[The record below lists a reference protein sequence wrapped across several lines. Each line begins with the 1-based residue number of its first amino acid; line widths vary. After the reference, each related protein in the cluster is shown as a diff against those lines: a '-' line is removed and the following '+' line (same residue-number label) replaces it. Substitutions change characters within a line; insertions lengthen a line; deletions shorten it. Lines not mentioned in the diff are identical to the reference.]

1 MAGIVESKQAETAP
15 RGLRVERAR
24 LGRVH
29 VGAITAEP
37 NKAWTFVANWR
48 TAAKGD
54 TPLIRGVSDDED
66 LRLSVRHTRLAS
78 GDAACGPRLDEPR
91 HERAERSG
99 LGGALAAC
107 QPLAGQA
114 LVYEAG
120 PAVSLD
126 ALSPFRRG
134 ANAPLAGRTILQIV
148 PPIAAGGDERA
159 TLAVTAALAE
169 TGARAL
175 VATDSGGLAG
185 ELQAIGGL
193 FVRFP
198 AATKNPLAMALNLR
212 RLQHIIASERVDLVH
227 VRSRWAAWTAVK
239 ACRKAKRPLVT
250 SLPSDGVR
258 TRPRSS
264 FETAVAEGD
273 TVIASSEFVAG
284 RAESLFPT
292 PPKRL
297 RIVRA
302 GMDLSKLQPERVSGR
317 RVSDV
322 RSSWGVAAHERIVLM
337 PARLAPGRGQQTLIE
352 AAALIKGQGLDDVRF
367 VLAGEAAKPVFAR
380 ELDALTIK
388 CGVQSMFIRV
398 AASADPPAAF
408 IGAAVVVFPATE
420 ADGVTRTSIEAAAMG
435 ALTII
440 SDVGS
445 AREIVAA
452 PPHADSEARTG
463 WLVPPREPAALA
475 EAIRAALSLGASAR
489 EAVRRR
495 SRAKIAEAY
504 SLERMTR
511 DTLSVYAEALAG

>member
-1 MAGIVESKQAETAP
+1 M
-15 RGLRVERAR
+15 
-24 LGRVH
+24 
-29 VGAITAEP
+29 
-37 NKAWTFVANWR
+37 
-48 TAAKGD
+48 
-54 TPLIRGVSDDED
+54 
-66 LRLSVRHTRLAS
+66 SV
-78 GDAACGPRLDEPR
+78 
-91 HERAERSG
+91 
-99 LGGALAAC
+99 
-107 QPLAGQA
+107 
-114 LVYEAG
+114 
-120 PAVSLD
+120 D
-126 ALSPFRRG
+126 ALSPFGRG

-148 PPIAAGGDERA
+148 PPLAVGGDERA

-175 VATDSGGLAG
+175 VASDSHGLAA

-198 AATKNPLAMALNLR
+198 AASKNPLAMALNMG
-212 RLQHIIASERVDLVH
+212 RLQRIIASERVDLVH
-227 VRSRWAAWTAVK
+227 VRSRWAAWAAVK
-239 ACRKAKRPLVT
+239 ACRKANRPLVT
-250 SLPSDGVR
+250 SLPGDGGR

-273 TVIASSEFVAG
+273 TVIASSEFAAR

-322 RSSWGVAAHERIVLM
+322 RASWGVASHERIVLM
-337 PARLAPGRGQQTLIE
+337 PARLAPGRGQQILIE

-367 VLAGEAAKPVFAR
+367 VLAGEAAKRVFAR
-380 ELDALTIK
+380 ELDALAIK
-388 CGVQSMFIRV
+388 CGVQSMLVRV
-398 AASADPPAAF
+398 GAAIDPPAAF
-408 IGAAVVVFPATE
+408 IGAAVVVFPATD
-420 ADGVTRTSIEAAAMG
+420 ADGVTRTSIEAAAIG

-452 PPHADSEARTG
+452 PPYAESEARTG
-463 WLVPPREPAALA
+463 WLIAPRDPAALA
-475 EAIRAALSLGASAR
+475 EAIHAALSLGASAR
-489 EAVRRR
+489 EAIRRR

-511 DTLSVYAEALAG
+511 DTLNVYAEALSR

>member
-1 MAGIVESKQAETAP
+1 
-15 RGLRVERAR
+15 
-24 LGRVH
+24 
-29 VGAITAEP
+29 
-37 NKAWTFVANWR
+37 
-48 TAAKGD
+48 
-54 TPLIRGVSDDED
+54 VS
-66 LRLSVRHTRLAS
+66 V
-78 GDAACGPRLDEPR
+78 
-91 HERAERSG
+91 
-99 LGGALAAC
+99 
-107 QPLAGQA
+107 
-114 LVYEAG
+114 
-120 PAVSLD
+120 D
-126 ALSPFRRG
+126 ALSPFGRG

-148 PPIAAGGDERA
+148 PPLAAGGDERA

-175 VATDSGGLAG
+175 VASDSHGLAA

-198 AATKNPLAMALNLR
+198 AASKNPLAMALNMG
-212 RLQHIIASERVDLVH
+212 RLQRIITSERVDLVH
-227 VRSRWAAWTAVK
+227 VRSRWAAWAAVK
-239 ACRKAKRPLVT
+239 ACRKANRPLVT
-250 SLPSDGVR
+250 SLPGDGGR

-273 TVIASSEFVAG
+273 TVIASSEFAAR

-322 RSSWGVAAHERIVLM
+322 RATWGVASHERVVLM
-337 PARLAPGRGQQTLIE
+337 PARLAPGRGQQMFIE
-352 AAALIKGQGLDDVRF
+352 AAAIIKARGLDDVRF
-367 VLAGEAAKPVFAR
+367 VLAGDAAKPVFAR
-380 ELDALTIK
+380 ELDALAIK
-388 CGVQSMFIRV
+388 YGVQSMLVRV
-398 AASADPPAAF
+398 GAATDPPAAF
-408 IGAAVVVFPATE
+408 IGAAVVVFPATD

-452 PPHADSEARTG
+452 PPHVDAEARTG
-463 WLVPPREPAALA
+463 WLVPPRDPAALA
-475 EAIRAALSLGASAR
+475 EAIHAALSLGASAR

-495 SRAKIAEAY
+495 SRAKIADVY

-511 DTLSVYAEALAG
+511 DTLNVYAEALSR